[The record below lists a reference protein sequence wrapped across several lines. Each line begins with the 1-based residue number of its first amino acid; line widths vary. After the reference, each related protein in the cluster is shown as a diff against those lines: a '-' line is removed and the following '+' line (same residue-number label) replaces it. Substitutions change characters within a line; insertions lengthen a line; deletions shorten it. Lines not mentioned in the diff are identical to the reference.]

1 MSDLSRAIVWV
12 HVLFLAL
19 IIVPFLFWSEG
30 IEAFVSRTLAG
41 QHQLAV
47 AGLTVAIL
55 AADVL
60 LPVPSSFVG
69 MTAIVV
75 LGGPLGALSLL
86 GGLTLSCLIGY
97 AIGYSC
103 RRAMFERFYGDTAFR
118 DLSMEV
124 WRYGSIALLICRGI
138 PVLAELSVMAA
149 GFFRFGTPRFLWV
162 TLLANTL
169 ITVVYVLLGARLATT
184 NALPL
189 LLLGVLIV
197 PAGTYLVRLLWLRLR
212 SPVSGSL
219 D

>member
-1 MSDLSRAIVWV
+1 MSELSRAIVWI

-19 IIVPFLFWSEG
+19 IIVPFLFWSAD
-30 IEAFVSRTLAG
+30 IEAFVERALAG
-41 QHQLAV
+41 EHHLEI

-75 LGGPLGALSLL
+75 LGGPVGALSLL

-97 AIGYSC
+97 AIGYYC
-103 RRAMFERFYGDTAFR
+103 RRAVFERFYGDAAFR
-118 DLSMEV
+118 DLSIEV
-124 WRYGSIALLICRGI
+124 WRYGSIALVVCRGI

-149 GFFRFGTPRFLWV
+149 GFFRFGAPRLLLV
-162 TLLANTL
+162 TLIANML
-169 ITVVYVLLGARLATT
+169 ITLVYVFLGARLESD
-184 NALPL
+184 NAMPL
-189 LLLGVLIV
+189 LLLGVLVV
-197 PAGTYLVRLLWLRLR
+197 PAGTYLIRRLWLRLR
-212 SPVSGSL
+212 SPAPGL